1 MKKHNSYWKI
11 AYIGAGSNLD
21 KPIKQI
27 HRSLEDLKK
36 IKNTQFILS
45 SSLYR
50 SSPLGPE
57 DQPDFINAVFAI
69 LTHLSPHE
77 LLNELQKIEKKQ
89 KRNRDEIRWGPRTID
104 LDILIYSDLIIN
116 NKTLILPH
124 PEIQNRDFVLMPLAE
139 IAPDLIVTDQKNV
152 VDLLEKKK
160 KFNLDVKKITNDE

>member
-1 MKKHNSYWKI
+1 MKKYNSYWKI

-21 KPIKQI
+21 RPINQI
-27 HRSLEDLKK
+27 YRSIEELKK
-36 IKNTQFILS
+36 IKNTQFITS
-45 SSLYR
+45 SSLYS

-69 LTHLSPHE
+69 LTYLSPHE

-89 KRNRDEIRWGPRTID
+89 KRNLDEIRWGPRTID
-104 LDILIYSDLIIN
+104 LDILIYSDVTIN

-139 IAPDLIVTDQKNV
+139 IAPDLIVTDQENV

-160 KFNLDVKKITNDE
+160 KFNLDVKKIISYE